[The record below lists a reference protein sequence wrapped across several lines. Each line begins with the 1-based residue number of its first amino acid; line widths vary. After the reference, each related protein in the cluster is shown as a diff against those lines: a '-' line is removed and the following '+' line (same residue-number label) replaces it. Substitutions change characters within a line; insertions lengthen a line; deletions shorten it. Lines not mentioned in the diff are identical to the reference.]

1 MELLAKQISGK
12 SGHIVMF
19 GKPCG
24 VVKSSFEAE
33 SKHKQS
39 PVIDSE
45 CFADTLSTVLVAVV
59 PCRLRLRPHNL
70 AEQFVVCGV
79 VEKLDQY
86 IDRSPARSN
95 ASGGELV
102 HVFKN
107 TTHMKEAMRCE
118 RHAGNRTYHT
128 FCPSRRL
135 RPCCRRLHRQV

>member
-1 MELLAKQISGK
+1 VELLAKQISGK

-102 HVFKN
+102 HVSS
-107 TTHMKEAMRCE
+107 
-118 RHAGNRTYHT
+118 RTPHT
-128 FCPSRRL
+128 
-135 RPCCRRLHRQV
+135 